1 MAKKERKKSTFGAD
15 FKKFISRGNVVDMA
29 VGVVVGGAF
38 SKIVTGFVNYVINPF
53 VALFL
58 PAGSLDEIKTVT
70 KPAVVE
76 VVDGVE
82 TVVTPETAILWGT
95 WLQTIIDFLIIAF
108 CIFCVVRVINK
119 LKDKAHEKEALA
131 KAEADAA
138 AAKAAEEKAAADAE
152 AAKAKAEEEAAF
164 RASLM
169 QQTALLSEIRDSL
182 KK

>member
-1 MAKKERKKSTFGAD
+1 MAKKKSTFVAD

-38 SKIVTGFVNYVINPF
+38 SKIVTGFVNYIINPF
-53 VALFL
+53 VGIFL
-58 PAGSLDEIKTVT
+58 KSGSLDSIKTVIT
-70 KPAVVE
+70 PAELDAAGE
-76 VVDGVE
+76 VVKAEV
-82 TVVTPETAILWGT
+82 AILWGT

-108 CIFCVVRVINK
+108 CIFCVVRLINK
-119 LKDKAHEKEALA
+119 MRDKANEKELAA

-138 AAKAAEEKAAADAE
+138 AKKAADEKAAADAE

-164 RASLM
+164 RASIM
-169 QQTALLSEIRDSL
+169 KQTELLAEISKSL

>member
-1 MAKKERKKSTFGAD
+1 MAKKKSTFGAD

-38 SKIVTGFVNYVINPF
+38 SKIVTGFVNYIINPF
-53 VALFL
+53 VGIFL
-58 PAGSLDEIKTVT
+58 KSGSLDSIKTVIT
-70 KPAVVE
+70 PAELDAAGE
-76 VVDGVE
+76 VVKAEV
-82 TVVTPETAILWGT
+82 AILWGT

-108 CIFCVVRVINK
+108 CIFCVVRLINK
-119 LKDKAHEKEALA
+119 MRDKANEKELAA

-138 AAKAAEEKAAADAE
+138 AKKAADEKAAADAE

-164 RASLM
+164 RASIM
-169 QQTALLSEIRDSL
+169 KQTELLAEISKSL

>member
-1 MAKKERKKSTFGAD
+1 MAKKKSTFGAD

-70 KPAVVE
+70 KEAVVE

-82 TVVTPETAILWGT
+82 TVVKPEVAILWGT
-95 WLQTIIDFLIIAF
+95 WAQTIIDFLIIAF
-108 CIFCVVRVINK
+108 CIFCCVRLINK
-119 LKDKAHEKEALA
+119 IREKANEKEALA

-138 AAKAAEEKAAADAE
+138 AAAAAAEKAAAEAE
-152 AAKAKAEEEAAF
+152 VAKAKAEEEAAF
-164 RASLM
+164 RASILK
-169 QQTALLSEIRDSL
+169 QTELLAEISKSL

>member
-1 MAKKERKKSTFGAD
+1 MAKKKSTFGAD

-58 PAGSLDEIKTVT
+58 PAGSLDDIKTVT
-70 KPAVVE
+70 KEAVVE

-82 TVVTPETAILWGT
+82 TVVTPEVAILWGT

-119 LKDKAHEKEALA
+119 VREKATEKETLA

-138 AAKAAEEKAAADAE
+138 AAAAAAEKAAAEAE

-164 RASLM
+164 RASIM
-169 QQTALLSEIRDSL
+169 KQTELLAEISKSL